1 MFVGH
6 LENIFVPDLNNPDVS
21 LNAFQVWDKFETN
34 CTKTQKLK
42 QIAQRRKKNCC
53 PLEQAIKNW
62 MENSGPYVMVDS
74 PDQTN
79 PACL

>member
-34 CTKTQKLK
+34 WTKTQKLK
-42 QIAQRRKKNCC
+42 QIAQRRKKLLFSWTGNKE
-53 PLEQAIKNW
+53 LDGELRALRD
-62 MENSGPYVMVDS
+62 GG
-74 PDQTN
+74 
-79 PACL
+79 